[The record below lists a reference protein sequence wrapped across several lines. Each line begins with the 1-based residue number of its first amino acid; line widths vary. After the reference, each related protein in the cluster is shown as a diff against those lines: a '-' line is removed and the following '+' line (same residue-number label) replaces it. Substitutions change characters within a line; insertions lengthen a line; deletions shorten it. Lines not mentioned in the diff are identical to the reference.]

1 MASPVNEMRI
11 TDAKLSGGA
20 ALSNAANTVN
30 GNAIDLAQV
39 TPFPTTGRMRLRI
52 VTTAATGANDKNVN
66 IRLQHSHEAAANF
79 INIPEVANPL
89 HQVTSANDVVAASNS
104 VYSMPSTVRRYIR
117 AVALGETNGGNSSD
131 GAFTLSVLF

>member
-1 MASPVNEMRI
+1 
-11 TDAKLSGGA
+11 
-20 ALSNAANTVN
+20 
-30 GNAIDLAQV
+30 
-39 TPFPTTGRMRLRI
+39 
-52 VTTAATGANDKNVN
+52 
-66 IRLQHSHEAAANF
+66 
-79 INIPEVANPL
+79 VANPL

>member
-1 MASPVNEMRI
+1 MRI

-66 IRLQHSHEAAANF
+66 IRLQHSH
-79 INIPEVANPL
+79 
-89 HQVTSANDVVAASNS
+89 
-104 VYSMPSTVRRYIR
+104 
-117 AVALGETNGGNSSD
+117 
-131 GAFTLSVLF
+131 